1 MKLQNFLN
9 SHLLVFMVSG
19 ADDSGATFCEEVPVR
34 GIGSGWLLVDGIG
47 NVIESDVWLCEG
59 LALFSLV

>member
-1 MKLQNFLN
+1 
-9 SHLLVFMVSG
+9 MVSG

-34 GIGSGWLLVDGIG
+34 GIGSGWLLVDGIE

-59 LALFSLV
+59 LALFSLFCFFNLL

>member
-1 MKLQNFLN
+1 
-9 SHLLVFMVSG
+9 MVSG

-59 LALFSLV
+59 LALFSLVCFFNLL